1 MEKTNIKSI
10 NSSQSQTKE
19 EYDEPF
25 IYFAFGNIC
34 YATATF
40 LLGLIKF
47 YHFNPLFIIHYLMD
61 TFFIIIFF
69 TQNLFGNCYLSKVL
83 FTIILLE
90 FIFSTMGQFADNSS
104 VKKIA
109 GIFDFITAIMAYYD
123 GFGMIIN
130 QKRQK
135 VTFASF

>member
-47 YHFNPLFIIHYLMD
+47 YHFNPLFI
-61 TFFIIIFF
+61 TIFGF
-69 TQNLFGNCYLSKVL
+69 WFPG
-83 FTIILLE
+83 I
-90 FIFSTMGQFADNSS
+90 GQ
-104 VKKIA
+104 I
-109 GIFDFITAIMAYYD
+109 ITAVKA
-123 GFGMIIN
+123 
-130 QKRQK
+130 
-135 VTFASF
+135 